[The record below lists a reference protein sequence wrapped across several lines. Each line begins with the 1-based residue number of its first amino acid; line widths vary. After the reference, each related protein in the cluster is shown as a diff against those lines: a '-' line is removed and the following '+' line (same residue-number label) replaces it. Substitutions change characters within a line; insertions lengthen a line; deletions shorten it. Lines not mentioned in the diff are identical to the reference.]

1 MNNESGMKKKS
12 VIVRC
17 AADVFLPLAAVFG
30 CYVIFHGNTSPGG
43 GFQGGVLVASAILL
57 VFLGYGL
64 SGVNKTFRYHFLHS
78 SETVAEILYVVIG
91 LVGIAAGLNFCKNF
105 IFSPAAQLESTNL
118 MNDAVGYHVMAGIA
132 CLLIMMLSLLSE
144 DDDEQPGQPEEE
156 VPAEEA
162 PAEEQP
168 EAAADS
174 AQEVTEE
181 SIPDAAPEEVPAEQE
196 VTA

>member
-17 AADVFLPLAAVFG
+17 AADMFLPLAGVFG

-43 GFQGGVLVASAILL
+43 GFQGGVRVASAILL

-64 SGVNKTFRYHFLHS
+64 SGVNKNFKYHFLHS
-78 SETVAEILYVVIG
+78 SETVAEIMYVIVG
-91 LVGIAAGLNFCKNF
+91 LVGIVAGLNFCKNF
-105 IFSPAAQLESTNL
+105 IFSTNAQLESTNL

-132 CLLIMMLSLLSE
+132 CLLIMMLSLLS
-144 DDDEQPGQPEEE
+144 DQDET
-156 VPAEEA
+156 
-162 PAEEQP
+162 EEQP
-168 EAAADS
+168 DSAPAAEQESEQPAEPVSAPEAEAEAAAV
-174 AQEVTEE
+174 ET
-181 SIPDAAPEEVPAEQE
+181 AAAEQE